1 MFARRLRGCAVRYIN
16 VKIEDKHF
24 SNLKLV
30 MGGQMLKH
38 LQVSLY
44 HTCQPDGI
52 FLPLDKS
59 KYLAAYWPTNICKQP
74 FGLLKIFGSPVVF

>member
-52 FLPLDKS
+52 FLPLGK
-59 KYLAAYWPTNICKQP
+59 
-74 FGLLKIFGSPVVF
+74 